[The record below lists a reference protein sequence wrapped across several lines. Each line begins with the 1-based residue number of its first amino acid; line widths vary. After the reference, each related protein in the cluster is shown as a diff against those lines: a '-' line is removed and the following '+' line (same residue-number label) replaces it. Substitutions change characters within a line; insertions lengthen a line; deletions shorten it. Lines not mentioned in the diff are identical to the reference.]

1 MHSLSDTNIQTLYFR
16 VRFPQLRPVVDTTR
30 SHKAGA
36 AVVITGWHI
45 DLSVLRWGPFRAG
58 DGSTMCRRLFVLLEL
73 CFALSVTWA
82 AGNRRPY
89 PMGRPRRKTALALD
103 HTLQSSEIDT
113 CLLETLL
120 DLDIC
125 ADFLILCCYV
135 SQGLQLHTAILKRE
149 TLQVGGQRSDDFGP
163 NRWHAWLMSTLTP

>member
-1 MHSLSDTNIQTLYFR
+1 
-16 VRFPQLRPVVDTTR
+16 
-30 SHKAGA
+30 
-36 AVVITGWHI
+36 
-45 DLSVLRWGPFRAG
+45 
-58 DGSTMCRRLFVLLEL
+58 
-73 CFALSVTWA
+73 
-82 AGNRRPY
+82 
-89 PMGRPRRKTALALD
+89 MGRPRRKTALALD

-120 DLDIC
+120 DLDIR

-163 NRWHAWLMSTLTP
+163 NR

>member
-1 MHSLSDTNIQTLYFR
+1 
-16 VRFPQLRPVVDTTR
+16 
-30 SHKAGA
+30 
-36 AVVITGWHI
+36 
-45 DLSVLRWGPFRAG
+45 
-58 DGSTMCRRLFVLLEL
+58 
-73 CFALSVTWA
+73 
-82 AGNRRPY
+82 
-89 PMGRPRRKTALALD
+89 MGRPRRKTALALD

-163 NRWHAWLMSTLTP
+163 NR